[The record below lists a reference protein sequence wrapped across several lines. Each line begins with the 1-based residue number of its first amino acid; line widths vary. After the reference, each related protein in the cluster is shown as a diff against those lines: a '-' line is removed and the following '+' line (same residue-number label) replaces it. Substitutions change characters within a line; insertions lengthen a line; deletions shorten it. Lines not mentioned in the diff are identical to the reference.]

1 MKNLLEKFKWRILF
15 SAVLLILV
23 GIVLLLFPE
32 TTAKTICYL
41 VAAIAIVMGMVT
53 MITYFFR
60 DVSINYYRNDFVI
73 GLAGIILGFFIIY
86 KVEMIIS
93 LVPFILGLVVTISGF
108 SKIQDA
114 IDMNRMG
121 YSNWIGILVVAIVN
135 VVFDIVL
142 LLNPFEAATLM
153 FRVMG
158 MALIFSGMTDIVSTM
173 YLKKKIKNYMD
184 DMKVLEQ

>member
-1 MKNLLEKFKWRILF
+1 MKKILGKFKWKILL
-15 SAVLLILV
+15 SAVLLILI

-41 VAAIAIVMGMVT
+41 VAAIAIIMGIVT

-60 DVSINYYRNDFVI
+60 EVPINYYRNDFVI

-86 KVEMIIS
+86 KVELIIS

-121 YSNWIGILVVAIVN
+121 YRNWIGILVVAIVN
-135 VVFDIVL
+135 VVLGIVL
-142 LLNPFEAATLM
+142 LLNPFEVATLM

-158 MALIFSGMTDIVSTM
+158 IALIFSGITDIVSTM
-173 YLKKKIKNYMD
+173 YLKKRVKNYTD
-184 DMKVLEQ
+184 DMKALEQ